1 MTAPTL
7 IVTGAGGHLGRRVIE
22 LLLQNPTGAH
32 IIATTRAPEKLADLA
47 ARGVELRA
55 ADFDKPETLAS
66 AFTGGDRLL
75 LISTD
80 VVGQGDRRLNQH
92 RNAVAAAQAAGVKHV
107 VYTSLTRPEP
117 GTPITLAPDHHG
129 TEQALAASTLD
140 WTVLRNNVYA
150 DGLLGSLPRAVAT
163 GQWMAAAADGRTA
176 FVTREDCARAAAA
189 ALAADRAGRT
199 VLDITGPAAVSHA
212 EIAAIAA
219 ELTGK
224 PVAYVPVPAAGLAA
238 GLAQAGLPGFV
249 VDLIVSFDLATA
261 QGYLAGA
268 TTTVADLT
276 GAPAQSVREFLTAN
290 RAALEA
296 KA

>member
-1 MTAPTL
+1 MTTPTL
-7 IVTGAGGHLGRRVIE
+7 IVTGAAGHLGRRVVE
-22 LLLQNPTGAH
+22 LLLEKSLEARLV
-32 IIATTRAPEKLADLA
+32 ATTRAPEKLADLA
-47 ARGVELRA
+47 ARGVEVRA
-55 ADFDKPETLAS
+55 ADFDRPETLAA
-66 AFTGGDRLL
+66 AFAGGDRLL

-92 RNAVAAAQAAGVKHV
+92 RNAVSAAQAAGVKHV

-140 WTVLRNNVYA
+140 WTVLRNNVYT

-163 GQWMAAAADGRTA
+163 GQWLAAAGDGRTA
-176 FVTREDCARAAAA
+176 FVTREDCARVAAA
-189 ALAADRAGRT
+189 ALAADRAGRS

-224 PVAYVPVPAAGLAA
+224 PVTYVPVPAEGLAA

-261 QGYLAGA
+261 QGFLLGA

-276 GAPAQSVREFLTAN
+276 GKPAQSVREFLTAN
-290 RAALEA
+290 RAALGA
-296 KA
+296 

>member
-1 MTAPTL
+1 MSTSTL

-22 LLLQNPTGAH
+22 LLLAKPTGAR

-47 ARGVELRA
+47 ARGVEVRA
-55 ADFDKPETLAS
+55 ADFDKPETLAA
-66 AFTGGDRLL
+66 AFAGGDRLL

-80 VVGQGDRRLNQH
+80 VVGQGNRRLNQH
-92 RNAVAAAQAAGVKHV
+92 RNAIAAAQAAGIQHV
-107 VYTSLTRPEP
+107 VYTSLVNPEP

-150 DGLLGSLPRAVAT
+150 ESLLGSLPRAVAT
-163 GQWMAAAADGRTA
+163 GQWVAAAGDGRTA

-189 ALAADRAGRT
+189 ALDADRAGRS

-212 EIAAIAA
+212 EIAAIVG
-219 ELTGK
+219 ELAGR
-224 PVAYVPVPAAGLAA
+224 PVTYVPVPADALAT

-261 QGYLAGA
+261 QGYLSSVSTA
-268 TTTVADLT
+268 VADLA
-276 GAPAQSVREFLTAN
+276 GAPAQDVRAFLEAN
-290 RAALEA
+290 RQALGV
-296 KA
+296 

>member
-1 MTAPTL
+1 MPTPAL
-7 IVTGAGGHLGRRVIE
+7 IVTGAGGHLGRRVVE
-22 LLLQNPTGAH
+22 LLLEQHPGSR
-32 IIATTRAPEKLADLA
+32 IVATTRAPEKLADLA
-47 ARGVELRA
+47 ARGAEVRA

-66 AFTGGDRLL
+66 AFAGGDRLL

-92 RNAVAAAQAAGVKHV
+92 RNAVSAAQAAGLKHV

-140 WTVLRNNVYA
+140 WTVLRNNVYT

-163 GQWMAAAADGRTA
+163 GQWLAAAGDGRTA
-176 FVTREDCARAAAA
+176 FVTREDCARVAAA

-212 EIAAIAA
+212 EVAAIAA

-224 PVAYVPVPAAGLAA
+224 PVTYVPVPAEGLAA

-261 QGYLAGA
+261 QGFLLGA

-276 GAPAQSVREFLTAN
+276 GKPAQSVREFLTAN
-290 RAALEA
+290 RAALGA
-296 KA
+296 